1 MPAYPLCIQ
10 GTEFGSDSLS
20 FMDVEG
26 QEAGA
31 DAELPIAVAVATHS
45 DTNTLLPQVS

>member
-31 DAELPIAVAVATHS
+31 DAELPMAVATHS
-45 DTNTLLPQVS
+45 DTDTLLPQVS